1 MSTGSDARRSAD
13 TPLRIAVLGATGAT
27 GALLV
32 RQALE
37 RGHTV
42 VAVAR
47 DPTRVDAPDNERLV
61 RAAGDVLDP
70 EGLAAAIAGSDVVV
84 SALGNRQGGGPQILA
99 AGARAVLAAEPP
111 RVVWLGAFGTG
122 ASAGPAGTPTRA
134 LLRLALRGELH
145 DKATADGLVVAA
157 GGTVVHA
164 GPLTN
169 GALSSSRRTVDLADA
184 PRRLLP
190 RPVSRATVAAAML
203 DEAQAEAAVAGG
215 RIRVPLAR

>member
-1 MSTGSDARRSAD
+1 MSTVHDR

-27 GALLV
+27 GALVV

-47 DPTRVDAPDNERLV
+47 DPSAVDAPEHQRLV

-70 EGLAAAIAGSDVVV
+70 KGLEAAIAGSDVVI
-84 SALGNRQGGGPQILA
+84 SALGNRPGGGPQILA
-99 AGARAVLAAEPP
+99 AGARAVLAAAPP

-122 ASAGPAGTPTRA
+122 ASAGPAGAPTRA
-134 LLRLALRGELH
+134 LLRLALRGELD

-157 GGTVVHA
+157 GGTVLHA
-164 GPLTN
+164 GPLTT
-169 GALSSSRRTVDLADA
+169 GALSAIRRTVDLADA
-184 PRRLLP
+184 PRRLFP
-190 RPVSRATVAAAML
+190 RPVSRATVAAAMV
-203 DEAQAEAAVAGG
+203 DEAEDASPRAGV
-215 RIRVPLAR
+215 RVPLGR